1 MEKRKL
7 GNTGLTVT
15 ALGYGAM
22 ELRMAGVDE
31 QAAAHL
37 LNTVL
42 DNGINFIDT
51 SPDYGLSETY
61 IGRAIAHR
69 RDEYYLATKCGC
81 NVDQFGKSF
90 DPGHVW
96 SRQQL
101 LHNIENSLRLLNTD
115 HIDVWQLHGMS
126 PGDLTGGKHD
136 EVIQTM
142 QELKAQGK
150 IDVIGLSFRNGR
162 QGENLYPAGFGFRDI
177 KEFMSWNVFEVI
189 QTVYGGLTRLN
200 EMAVTRAAQQG
211 IGMIIRGVV
220 NKYDDNYDALFA
232 QANLQELCEPGE
244 TQHDFLIRFALNHP
258 GLSTMIIGSKNADH
272 IVANV
277 QAAQKGKLPDDVYE
291 EAKRRLDAAGI
302 VAGVL

>member
-1 MEKRKL
+1 MEKRNL
-7 GNTGLTVT
+7 GKTGLSVA

-22 ELRMAGVDE
+22 ELRLAGVDGRT
-31 QAAAHL
+31 AAHL

-69 RDEYYLATKCGC
+69 REEYYLATKCGC
-81 NVDQFGKSF
+81 YVDQYGKSY

-96 SRQQL
+96 NRQQL

-115 HIDVWQLHGMS
+115 HIDVWQLHGLYPS
-126 PGDLTGGKHD
+126 DLAGGKHD

-142 QELKAQGK
+142 QDLKAQGK
-150 IDVIGLSFRNGR
+150 VRVIGVSFRNGSK
-162 QGENLYPAGFGFRDI
+162 GEGLYPAGFSFRDI
-177 KEFMSWNVFEVI
+177 REFMSWDVFEVM

-200 EMAVTRAAQQG
+200 EMAITQAAQQG

-232 QANLQELCEPGE
+232 QANLQELCEPNE

-277 QAAQKGKLPDDVYE
+277 QAAQKGKLPNHVYE

-302 VAGVL
+302 VAGTL